1 MRLEAT
7 STEIEIRLQIFD
19 FFVLPINKQLA
30 YRYSLTVH
38 FDLHTFIEK

>member
-19 FFVLPINKQLA
+19 FFVLLVNKPLA
-30 YRYSLTVH
+30 HRHFLTIY